1 MMRGTPEYSSS
12 PLAYHRGDVSLPL
25 ERQLSRQLLSP
36 RARADNDGINHDL
49 SEAIQALAVPQLSQG
64 GARRISGAKRHRK
77 VLRDSIKVTTKPV
90 RRLARRGGVKRI
102 SGLVYDQEKRII
114 DIAHEELMRE
124 AAVIAVTIAEAAGR
138 YGDGPVTAMDVTYAQ
153 IRLGR
158 TLIRGFSDSS
168 NELEPV
174 VNPAMLGAQLA
185 AQPAEFLAA
194 TWCPTDEAMVA
205 EVDAMVDAMV
215 ANGECLWPDRRGVP

>member
-36 RARADNDGINHDL
+36 RARADNDGINRDL
-49 SEAIQALAVPQLSQG
+49 SEAIQAVAEPQLGQG

-77 VLRDSIKVTTKPV
+77 VLRDNIKVTTKPV

-124 AAVIAVTIAEAAGR
+124 AAAIAVTIAEAAGR
-138 YGDGPVTAMDVTYAQ
+138 YPA
-153 IRLGR
+153 LGR

-174 VNPAMLGAQLA
+174 VNPVMLGAQAA

-194 TWCPTDEAMVA
+194 TWCPTDDAMVA

>member
-1 MMRGTPEYSSS
+1 MMGGTPSYSSS
-12 PLAYHRGDVSLPL
+12 PLVHRRGDV
-25 ERQLSRQLLSP
+25 
-36 RARADNDGINHDL
+36 N
-49 SEAIQALAVPQLSQG
+49 EAIQAVAVPQLGQG
-64 GARRISGAKRHRK
+64 GARRTSGAKRHRK
-77 VLRDSIKVTTKPV
+77 VRRDNIKVTTKPV
-90 RRLARRGGVKRI
+90 RRLARRGGVNRT

-124 AAVIAVTIAEAAGR
+124 AAAIAVTIAEAAGR
-138 YGDGPVTAMDVTYAQ
+138 YPA
-153 IRLGR
+153 LGR

-174 VNPAMLGAQLA
+174 VNPVMLGAQAA

-194 TWCPTDEAMVA
+194 TWCPTDDAMVA

-215 ANGECLWPDRRGVP
+215 ANAWRDSGGHRGISGLIDEGHPSPDIGARS